1 MTIREAGLV
10 LAISLPASVTVITE
24 EPADPV
30 AKGLVRLTLSVLYGV
45 ISCTEP
51 EYSAYTCVLVP

>member
-30 AKGLVRLTLSVLYGV
+30 EKGLVKLTSSVLYGV
-45 ISCTEP
+45 ISCNAP